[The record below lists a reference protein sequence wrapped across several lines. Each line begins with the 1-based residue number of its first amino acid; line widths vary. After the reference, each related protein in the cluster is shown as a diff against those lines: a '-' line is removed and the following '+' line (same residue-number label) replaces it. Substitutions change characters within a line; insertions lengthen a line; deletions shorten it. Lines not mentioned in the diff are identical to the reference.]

1 MQNLTDDSVW
11 FINSS
16 LLAGLLCH
24 TENPESHQLSEKD
37 TSQMERL
44 ICSPTGTLWNKSLL
58 GFPTDQANFPKHIIC
73 ILWLLIIYLYWKG
86 AKMSMFRCIYQ
97 DLA

>member
-11 FINSS
+11 LINSS

-24 TENPESHQLSEKD
+24 TENPESQQLSEKD
-37 TSQMERL
+37 ISQMDRL

-58 GFPTDQANFPKHIIC
+58 GFPMDQANFPKHIIC
-73 ILWLLIIYLYWKG
+73 ILWLLII
-86 AKMSMFRCIYQ
+86 
-97 DLA
+97 